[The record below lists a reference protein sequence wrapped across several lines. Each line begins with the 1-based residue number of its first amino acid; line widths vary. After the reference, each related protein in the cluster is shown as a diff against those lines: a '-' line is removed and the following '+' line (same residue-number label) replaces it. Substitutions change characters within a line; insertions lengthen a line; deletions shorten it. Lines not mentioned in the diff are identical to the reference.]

1 MNHLPPEESKI
12 LTEKLKSVGIEVETE
27 YGYASYELTQKI
39 ADPHR
44 PIRRA
49 DYPRMSKVPTYTLS
63 EMLELLPRINFKGES
78 YYPHL
83 SPRSTDWYVHWIW
96 RQDDETY
103 RQLETRKPKDNF
115 ESDTPLIAIY
125 HALLWAIDEG
135 YIHN

>member
-1 MNHLPPEESKI
+1 MNHLPPKESKI

-39 ADPHR
+39 TDPHR

-63 EMLELLPRINFKGES
+63 EMLELLPDKVKVKRPLAKYWLEMFRLGKLWTVGYFLE
-78 YYPHL
+78 
-83 SPRSTDWYVHWIW
+83 
-96 RQDDETY
+96 DE
-103 RQLETRKPKDNF
+103 LMSNSLKEF
-115 ESDTPLIAIY
+115 ESDTPLLATY